1 MENEFGQIL
10 MQEQMAMFEAF
21 SQIAQVVFS
30 LEIIALLALL
40 LMALFLSKTEEK
52 QADSGLAF
60 QMPGARRGRL
70 VLARIALAVAAV
82 LVIVPLIV

>member
-21 SQIAQVVFS
+21 SRIAQVVFS

-40 LMALFLSKTEEK
+40 LIALFLSKTEEK
-52 QADSGLAF
+52 QADSGLAL
-60 QMPGARRGRL
+60 QMSGARRGKL
-70 VLARIALAVAAV
+70 VWARIALAVAAV
-82 LVIVPLIV
+82 LVVLPLIV